1 MKLLIVAAA
10 LMGASSLAYA
20 AKPAITVYQDPNC
33 GCCTGWAEHMQ
44 ESGFDVRQIKTSN
57 MGAVKDKLGVPHG
70 MESCHT
76 AVVDATG
83 QIVEGHVPANAVQK
97 MLAQPAVK
105 GLTAPGMPVN
115 SPGMGEMDGNLV
127 TLDFS
132 GKEFSRD

>member
-1 MKLLIVAAA
+1 MKSLIIAAA
-10 LMGASSLAYA
+10 LMGASSMAYA
-20 AKPAITVYQDPNC
+20 AKPEVTVYQDPNC
-33 GCCTGWAEHMQ
+33 GCCTGWAEHML

-57 MGAVKDKLGVPHG
+57 MGAIKDKLGVPRG

-83 QIVEGHVPANAVQK
+83 QVIEGHVPANAVQK
-97 MLAQPAVK
+97 MLAQPDVK

-115 SPGMGEMDGNLV
+115 SPGMGKMDGNLV
-127 TLDFS
+127 TLDFA